1 MQRCPTPSSIFI
13 KEYLNILTMTT
24 KKKARTTLRE
34 APVRYTED
42 PKRYLKWYY
51 ENVTKKA
58 KK

>member
-1 MQRCPTPSSIFI
+1 MAPKR
-13 KEYLNILTMTT
+13 
-24 KKKARTTLRE
+24 KARTTLRK

-51 ENVTKKA
+51 ENVTKKV